1 MSLTGLK
8 EDALKLILFGGK
20 GGVGKTTCATSTGLY
35 LAKEGF
41 KTLVISTDP
50 AHSLSDSLGHKP
62 QGNGLASNS
71 QSQKIGD
78 QIKGVEGVKNLSV
91 LEVNAQ
97 KALSQFKVK
106 YEAQIKKIFDTSTY
120 LDQEDID
127 SIFALPIPGI
137 DEVMGFKTIVDLIEE
152 AKFDKY
158 IVDTAPTGHA
168 LRLLTLPELLDEWIK
183 VLAKMRWKY
192 RYMVETFSGKY
203 NPDEGDDFL
212 VEMKKTVKK
221 IEGLLK
227 DQSKCEFIAVTIPE
241 DMAILETERLINNLN
256 KYGIKV
262 RQLAVNNVLSL
273 KGRPFGLELRDCE
286 FCRERS
292 KAQEEYIKQIRRKF
306 SNLKTTIMPLQPR
319 EVKGIESLDNFKGFL
334 FQ

>member
-1 MSLTGLK
+1 MSVEGLK

-20 GGVGKTTCATSTGLY
+20 GGVGKTTCASSAGLY

-50 AHSLSDSLGHKP
+50 AHSLSDSLGQEIGSEIKEVNP
-62 QGNGLASNS
+62 VRNGVSN
-71 QSQKIGD
+71 GV
-78 QIKGVEGVKNLSV
+78 KGVKKLSA

-97 KALSQFKVK
+97 IALSQFKIR
-106 YEAQIKKIFDTSTY
+106 YESQIKKIFDTSTY

-127 SIFALPIPGI
+127 AFFALPIPGI
-137 DEVMGFKTIVDLIEE
+137 DEVMGFKTIVDLIDE

-168 LRLLTLPELLDEWIK
+168 LRLLALPQLLDEWIK

-192 RYMVETFSGKY
+192 RYIVESFSGKY

-227 DQSKCEFIAVTIPE
+227 DRKRCEFIAVTIPE
-241 DMAILETERLINNLN
+241 DMAILETERLVNDLN

-262 RQLAVNNVLSL
+262 RQLLVNNVLES
-273 KGRPFGLELRDCE
+273 GECN
-286 FCRERS
+286 FCRER
-292 KAQEEYIKQIRRKF
+292 KKEQEKYINQIRKKF
-306 SNLKTTIMPLQPR
+306 SNLKTTIVPLQAR
-319 EVKGIESLDNFKGFL
+319 EVKGIESLGNFNGLL

>member
-1 MSLTGLK
+1 MGLIGLK

-20 GGVGKTTCATSTGLY
+20 GGVGKTTCAASTGLY
-35 LAKEGF
+35 LAKEGH
-41 KTLVISTDP
+41 KVLVISTDP
-50 AHSLSDSLGHKP
+50 AHSLSDSLG
-62 QGNGLASNS
+62 
-71 QSQKIGD
+71 QKIGD
-78 QIKGVEGVKNLSV
+78 EIKGVEGVKNLSA

-120 LDQEDID
+120 LDQEDIE

-152 AKFDKY
+152 AQFEKY

-203 NPDEGDDFL
+203 HPDEGDDFL

-227 DQSKCEFIAVTIPE
+227 DQNKCEFIAVTIPE
-241 DMAILETERLINNLN
+241 DMAILETERLVNDLN
-256 KYGIKV
+256 RYGIKV
-262 RQLAVNNVLSL
+262 KQLLLNNVL
-273 KGRPFGLELRDCE
+273 EWRDCQ

-292 KAQEEYIKQIRRKF
+292 KAQEKYIKQIREKF
-306 SNLKTTIMPLQPR
+306 SNLKTTIIPLQPR
-319 EVKGIESLDNFKGFL
+319 EVKGIDSLNSFSRLFL
-334 FQ
+334 P